1 MSEAYRNLPVFREES
16 VIEGGNTSRSGDRQK
31 VAAVRMCDEIMS
43 DTIAYYNANAEKYF
57 KTTENVDFT
66 ASYER
71 FLKNIPKHGS
81 IVDIGCGS
89 GRDVKAFCDMGYQAV
104 GLDASEEL
112 AIIAMREKGIT
123 VFVDNMTTWIAEEP
137 YDGMWCCASLLHLD
151 DTGLRK
157 FIDNIDKNLKT
168 GGAIYISV
176 KSGIETGYDDKG
188 RYMRN
193 FSFEELS
200 QLLTASN
207 IKIVEHWTT
216 EDKMAREGFCWINV
230 IGIK

>member
-1 MSEAYRNLPVFREES
+1 MSE
-16 VIEGGNTSRSGDRQK
+16 
-31 VAAVRMCDEIMS
+31 
-43 DTIAYYNANAEKYF
+43 TINYYNENAENYY

-71 FLKNIPKHGS
+71 FLKYIPEHGS
-81 IVDIGCGS
+81 IVDVGCGS
-89 GRDVKAFCDMGYQAV
+89 GRDVKAFCDLGYQAV

-112 AIIAMREKGIT
+112 AAIAMREKGVA
-123 VFVDNMTTWIAEEP
+123 VFVDDMTTWIAEEP
-137 YDGMWCCASLLHLD
+137 FDGIWCCASLLHLD
-151 DTGLRK
+151 DAGLSR
-157 FIDNIDKNLKT
+157 FADNVGKNLKP

-193 FSFEELS
+193 FTFEELAA
-200 QLLTASN
+200 LLAVSN
-207 IKIVEHWTT
+207 VTIVEQWAT

-230 IGIK
+230 IGIKK